1 MSELKVHA
9 SVCEIERMVQSEEV
23 RRAFVKRLKEALAQS
38 GIAEWGAGA
47 RLAEITG
54 KTAKAAS
61 KWLNAESMPGRA
73 NMLAIAQELKVRAE
87 WLQYEEGPMRATG
100 AMVAQSS
107 AATALGSDDHKDKE
121 GNVTAVDFSRK
132 RVKRGFVDI
141 QQLNVMASMG
151 HGAVRPEFD
160 EVIDHMTVS
169 LDFLSQQVRFSR
181 AENLALITA
190 YGDSMAVTFN
200 DGDVLL
206 VDRGITEVKIDAVY
220 VLALKDELYIK
231 RIQRCGDG
239 TFLMISDNEKYKPI
253 EVTEK
258 DMDRFQVLARVL
270 MAWNAKKL

>member
-1 MSELKVHA
+1 MSELIVHA
-9 SVCEIERMVQSEEV
+9 SMCEIERMVQSEEV

-38 GIAEWGAGA
+38 DIAEWGAGA

-73 NMLAIAQELKVRAE
+73 NMLAIAKELRVRAE
-87 WLQYEEGPMRATG
+87 WLQYDEGPMRLVVSG
-100 AMVAQSS
+100 AESS
-107 AATALGSDDHKDKE
+107 DQVDHREKE
-121 GNVTAVDFSRK
+121 SNVTAVDFSRK
-132 RVKRGFVDI
+132 RAKPGFVDI
-141 QQLNVMASMG
+141 PQLDISASMG
-151 HGAVRPEFD
+151 RGAMRPEFD
-160 EVIDHMTVS
+160 EVIEHMTVN

-181 AENLALITA
+181 ADNLALITA
-190 YGDSMAVTFN
+190 YGDSMASTFS

-206 VDRGITEVKIDAVY
+206 VDRGVTEIKIDAVY

-239 TFLMISDNEKYKPI
+239 AFLMLSDNDKYRPI